1 MIDST
6 FESEISLQDIETS
19 MRHDLRWWIDIEL
32 RLPELPSSQIVS
44 CHIEI
49 ERALISSVWTT
60 IDRIIAYIRDKLIDR
75 DRVIF
80 AFHGDSIEL
89 PEEIGLLRER
99 VCTI

>member
-1 MIDST
+1 MVDSI
-6 FESEISLQDIETS
+6 FEREVSAEDIEAS

-44 CHIEI
+44 RHIEI
-49 ERALISSVWTT
+49 ERTLIASIRAT
-60 IDRIIAYIRDKLIDR
+60 IDRIIAYIRDKLVDR

-80 AFHGDSIEL
+80 AFYSDRIEL
-89 PEEIGLLRER
+89 PEEICLLRER